1 VRSGTLDQTRRKE
14 SVDFRIATYNVHRCR
29 GLDRR
34 VLPRRI
40 AEVLRPL
47 QADVIALQEVLGA
60 GPKGHGHD
68 QELGAA
74 LGMGWVMGS
83 TRLVRGR
90 FYGNVVMSRFPIDHH
105 TQYDLTWKTRTPR
118 GCQRVDIQL
127 GRHTVHIYNVHLG
140 VGLRERQYQAKR
152 LGNFIGQDGIP
163 GPKVVLGDFNE
174 WGRGYATIELTRVLK
189 SMDLRTFLK
198 RRRTYPG
205 LFPVLHLDHIF
216 YDGRVEVINVQV
228 PRTRR
233 SLIASDHL
241 PLVADIRVEFS
252 SD

>member
-1 VRSGTLDQTRRKE
+1 MTSRISDQNRKRE
-14 SVDFRIATYNVHRCR
+14 SVNFRIVTYNVHRCR

-90 FYGNVVMSRFPIDHH
+90 LYGNVVMSRFPIDHH
-105 TQYDLTWKTRTPR
+105 TQYDLTWKTRIPR

-127 GRHTVHIYNVHLG
+127 GRHTMHIYNVHLG

-152 LGNFIGQDGIP
+152 LSNFIGQDGIP

-174 WGRGYATIELTRVLK
+174 WGRGYATIELTRVMK
-189 SMDLRTFLK
+189 SL
-198 RRRTYPG
+198 TYA
-205 LFPVLHLDHIF
+205 
-216 YDGRVEVINVQV
+216 R
-228 PRTRR
+228 
-233 SLIASDHL
+233 
-241 PLVADIRVEFS
+241 FS
-252 SD
+252 SDVEPILESFPSFIWIIFFTMAASK

>member
-1 VRSGTLDQTRRKE
+1 VN
-14 SVDFRIATYNVHRCR
+14 FRIATYNVHRCR
-29 GLDRR
+29 GMDRR

-74 LGMGWVMGS
+74 LGMGWVMGA

-90 FYGNVVMSRFPIDHH
+90 LYGNVVMSRFPINNH
-105 TQYDLTWKTRTPR
+105 TQYDLTWKKRTPR
-118 GCQRVDIQL
+118 GCQRVDVL
-127 GRHTVHIYNVHLG
+127 MGGHTLHIYNVHLG
-140 VGLRERQYQAKR
+140 VGLRERQYQAKK
-152 LGNFIGQDGIP
+152 LGGVIVQNSVP

-174 WGRGYATIELTRVLK
+174 WGRGFATIELTQVLK
-189 SMDLRTFLK
+189 SLDLRTFLK
-198 RRRTYPG
+198 RRHSYPG
-205 LFPVLHLDHIF
+205 IFPVLHLDHIF
-216 YDGRVEVINVQV
+216 YDGRVEVINVQI
-228 PRTRR
+228 PRTRK

-241 PLVADIRVEFS
+241 PLVADIRVRFS

>member
-1 VRSGTLDQTRRKE
+1 MRSGTLDQTRRKE
-14 SVDFRIATYNVHRCR
+14 SVDFRIVTYNVHRCR

-90 FYGNVVMSRFPIDHH
+90 LYGNVLMSRFPIDHH

-127 GRHTVHIYNVHLG
+127 GPHTVHVYNVHLG

-152 LGNFIGQDGIP
+152 LGNFI
-163 GPKVVLGDFNE
+163 
-174 WGRGYATIELTRVLK
+174 A
-189 SMDLRTFLK
+189 
-198 RRRTYPG
+198 
-205 LFPVLHLDHIF
+205 
-216 YDGRVEVINVQV
+216 
-228 PRTRR
+228 
-233 SLIASDHL
+233 
-241 PLVADIRVEFS
+241 LVS
-252 SD
+252 SQKPDSP

>member
-1 VRSGTLDQTRRKE
+1 M
-14 SVDFRIATYNVHRCR
+14 
-29 GLDRR
+29 DRR
-34 VLPRRI
+34 VIPRRI

-60 GPKGHGHD
+60 GPMGHGHD

-90 FYGNVVMSRFPIDHH
+90 LYGNVVMSRFPIDHH
-105 TQYDLTWKTRTPR
+105 TQYDLTWKKRTPR

-127 GRHTVHIYNVHLG
+127 GPHTIHVYNVHLG

-152 LGNFIGQDGIP
+152 LGHFIGQDGIHE
-163 GPKVVLGDFNE
+163 PKVVLGDFNE
-174 WGRGYATIELTRVLK
+174 WGRGFATIELTRVLK
-189 SMDLRTFLK
+189 SLDLRAFLK

-205 LFPVLHLDHIF
+205 IFPVLHLDHIF
-216 YDGRVEVINVQV
+216 YDGRVEVIKVQV
-228 PRTRR
+228 PRTRQ

-241 PLVADIRVEFS
+241 PLVADIRVDFKK
-252 SD
+252 

>member
-1 VRSGTLDQTRRKE
+1 MNQTRRKE
-14 SVDFRIATYNVHRCR
+14 SVDFRIVTYNVHRCR

-34 VLPRRI
+34 VLPKRI
-40 AEVLRPL
+40 AAVLRPL
-47 QADVIALQEVLGA
+47 KADVIALQEVLGA

-68 QELGAA
+68 QELSAA

-83 TRLVRGR
+83 TRLVRGGL
-90 FYGNVVMSRFPIDHH
+90 YGNVVMSRFPIDHH

-127 GRHTVHIYNVHLG
+127 GQHTMHVYNVHLG

-152 LGNFIGQDGIP
+152 LGNFIGQDRIP
-163 GPKVVLGDFNE
+163 GPKIVLGDFNE
-174 WGRGYATIELTRVLK
+174 WGRGFATIELTRVLK
-189 SMDLRTFLK
+189 SLDLRAFLK

-216 YDGRVEVINVQV
+216 YDGHVEVIKVQV

-241 PLVADIRVEFS
+241 PLLADIRVEFS
-252 SD
+252 SE